1 MRYVPLLE
9 TKKRQPT
16 LETINGL
23 SEGLEMTMTELVHKI
38 EETLNKA

>member
-1 MRYVPLLE
+1 MRYVSLLE
-9 TKKRQPT
+9 MKKHQPT

-23 SEGLEMTMTELVHKI
+23 SEGIEMMTELVRKI